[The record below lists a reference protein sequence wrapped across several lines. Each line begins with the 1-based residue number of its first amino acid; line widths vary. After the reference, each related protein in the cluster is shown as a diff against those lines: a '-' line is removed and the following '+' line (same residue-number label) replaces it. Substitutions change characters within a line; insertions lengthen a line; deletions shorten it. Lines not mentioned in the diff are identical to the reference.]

1 MLKQNFKK
9 LLLFV
14 VIYIFFNSIN
24 AQGTVAFP
32 ASAYLRVKNEINTI
46 EACLNSIDGVFD
58 RIVIIHSNEKDDGS
72 VAFMNAWCEKRP
84 SCEIHEYP
92 HAVIPS
98 HDKRYKGSVPYENT
112 LAAYNQFGLQFFSP
126 NEWVVK
132 IDADQVYLTERLKE
146 FVTMIKLPE
155 NDGKRFSLK
164 GYNTFPYNGYFVKYK
179 PVPMNGLSGDSY
191 VIQRKN
197 FLKFSQSSC
206 YERVKFDDKVQKNII
221 WPNSVWFHFMK
232 TLKLKGEIR
241 QNESAAPSE
250 IEFLSENEKEL
261 FNTHIRPLLKNS
273 PYYHLKLE
281 EQ

>member
-1 MLKQNFKK
+1 MLKLNFKLFC
-9 LLLFV
+9 LLIGIFSFFIFIMLPQKQKYP
-14 VIYIFFNSIN
+14 VI
-24 AQGTVAFP
+24 
-32 ASAYLRVKNEINTI
+32 AYLRVKDEIKTI

-72 VAFMNAWCEKRP
+72 VAFMNAWCQQR
-84 SCEIHEYP
+84 STCEIHEYP

-98 HDKRYKGSVPYENT
+98 HDKRYDKAVPYENT
-112 LAAYNQFGLQFFSP
+112 LAAYNEFGLQFFAP

-146 FVTMIKLPE
+146 FVSMVKQPE
-155 NDGKRFSLK
+155 NDGAHFALI
-164 GYNTFPYNGYFVKYK
+164 GYNTFPYKEYFVKYG
-179 PVPMNGLSGDSY
+179 PVPINGLGGDSY

-197 FLKFSQSSC
+197 FLKFSQIGY
-206 YERVKFDDKVQKNII
+206 YEDVKFENKLKKKNI
-221 WPNSVWFHFMK
+221 WNKPVWFHFMK
-232 TLKLKGEIR
+232 TLKSKGVIR

-250 IEFLSENEKEL
+250 VAFLSENEKEL

-281 EQ
+281 K